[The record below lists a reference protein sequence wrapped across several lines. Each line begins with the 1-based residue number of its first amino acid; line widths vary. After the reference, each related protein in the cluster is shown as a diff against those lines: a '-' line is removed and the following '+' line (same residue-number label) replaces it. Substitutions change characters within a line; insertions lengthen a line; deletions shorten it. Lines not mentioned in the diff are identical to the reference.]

1 MAKPGKG
8 PDWPAQSSRSR
19 CGQPGET
26 LLSLWNGAA
35 GMRSHVSG
43 PRLLEGLAC
52 SPETTGGLSRAVC
65 SQGPLLRGERLNGFF
80 FFFEQV
86 PLNLNFLICKMEVFF
101 KVFFSSNIL
110 ECLKKLLGIRQLRVK
125 DPVLNVSE
133 GERGFL

>member
-52 SPETTGGLSRAVC
+52 SPETTGGPSRAVC

-80 FFFEQV
+80 FFFFFRGIFPTQG
-86 PLNLNFLICKMEVFF
+86 LNPG
-101 KVFFSSNIL
+101 
-110 ECLKKLLGIRQLRVK
+110 LLHWQADSL
-125 DPVLNVSE
+125 PTE
-133 GERGFL
+133 PPP